1 MKKAI
6 CILLSLCVLL
16 PLIGCHVQ
24 PTEDPTVPSTEAAPG
39 ASTAAEAT
47 LPEADPWYA
56 KINFDH
62 YRCYD
67 WTGPVVEMPEA
78 FYYISED
85 GLYRYDKQSGQ
96 DDLLIQDDIW
106 GLSRYEGKVYYF
118 TPKQICCLMDD
129 SGTSTVIWEE
139 SMYPYKPSSYLG
151 LFDFQ
156 LNDGS
161 LYIKISGIDAIRY
174 ILETGETRYFLSSK
188 PDSLYYPDVPPNDYS
203 SLALRGEYCYYIDH
217 SQRTFSIYRMNID
230 TEQAELVRGDGLTA
244 GVGVYNKWFY
254 DNVVCYHGE
263 IYYTIRRTGDIYRY
277 QEEGNDEMI
286 LDLSALEV
294 GLEFIRC
301 TYYPNLCFFT
311 IADGQEH
318 VYEYDE
324 EGNFNL
330 LVSFDKEIFDWQRIL
345 VTESAVFWRESE
357 SGIVY
362 CEMK

>member
-96 DDLLIQDDIW
+96 DDLLIQEDIR

-139 SMYPYKPSSYLG
+139 SMYPYEPSSYLG
-151 LFDFQ
+151 LFDFR
-156 LNDGS
+156 LDNGA
-161 LYIKISGIDAIRY
+161 LYIKTTGVHVTRY
-174 ILETGETRYFLSSK
+174 ILETGETQHFLDLLTSGGV
-188 PDSLYYPDVPPNDYS
+188 DSL
-203 SLALRGEYCYYIDH
+203 AFRGEYCYYIDH
-217 SQRTFSIYRMNID
+217 SQRTFSIYRMNIE
-230 TEQAELVRGDGLTA
+230 TGQTELVRGDGLTA
-244 GVGVYNKWFY
+244 GVGVYNKWLY
-254 DNVVCYHGE
+254 DEVVCYHGE

-294 GLEFIRC
+294 GLEFIQC
-301 TYYPNLCFFT
+301 PYYPNLCFFT
-311 IADGQEH
+311 IANGREH

-357 SGIVY
+357 SGIVH